1 MGALVIVLRLN
12 EPLGAAG
19 DLDDGAAAVA
29 AVRQLLP
36 GVGALRVVVV
46 LAAVV
51 HGLRRL
57 RVAGELGD
65 DRLLARV
72 SLGAFVVC
80 ARGAVEGVIN
90 YCMYGKPG

>member
-1 MGALVIVLRLN
+1 MRASVIVLRLN

-29 AVRQLLP
+29 AVGQPLP
-36 GVGALRVVVV
+36 GVGALRVAV

-57 RVAGELGD
+57 RAAGELGD

-72 SLGAFVVC
+72 SLGAFVC
-80 ARGAVEGVIN
+80 ARGAVEGVSN
-90 YCMYGKPG
+90 